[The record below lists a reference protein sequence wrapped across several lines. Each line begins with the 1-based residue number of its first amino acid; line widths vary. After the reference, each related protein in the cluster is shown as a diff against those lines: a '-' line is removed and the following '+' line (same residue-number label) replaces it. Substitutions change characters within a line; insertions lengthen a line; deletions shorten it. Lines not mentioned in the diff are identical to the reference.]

1 MLHFISSLFRT
12 EPPDPKGPDEALLKA
27 AIERVVDGT
36 DRRLRS
42 IGNYRKRLIKPVE
55 AAVVHVLA
63 LVDSLP
69 EATEISRRAYSNDP
83 RLRAFFVSADDLQT
97 KVGGS
102 KSVGDF
108 LKTRG
113 GAPPEEIFGVL
124 TMEWEQRNVLG
135 MQLQGDVVQR
145 DVPQVVVNFYNH
157 RYFGPAASEAEN
169 RWQGKVRIFD
179 YLIERA
185 LERIVATR
193 GKRTELEYQR
203 GLLQRKLAAMKCGD
217 WGLGPMLAE
226 AEHEQRDPAT
236 LEAEI
241 DAIEKELLELGARPD
256 ELEHTLQHIIDTLGR
271 PSDWLDLRKTTVT
284 LNRMSVKTAD
294 PQAAGASRL
303 ELNELF
309 ASTGGETRILLP
321 GRFPRQD
328 LPERPDFLTEAQRY
342 LG

>member
-1 MLHFISSLFRT
+1 MLHFLSSLFT
-12 EPPDPKGPDEALLKA
+12 TAPPDPNGPDEALLKA

-36 DRRLRS
+36 DRRLRGL
-42 IGNYRKRLIKPVE
+42 GNYRKRLMGPVE

-63 LVDSLP
+63 VVDGLP
-69 EATEISRRAYSNDP
+69 EATEISRRAYGTDP
-83 RLRAFFVSADDLQT
+83 RLRAFFVSADDLQE

-102 KSVGDF
+102 KGVGDF
-108 LKTRG
+108 LKARNG
-113 GAPPEEIFGVL
+113 PPPEEIFGVL

-135 MQLQGDVVQR
+135 MQLQGEVVQR
-145 DVPQVVVNFYNH
+145 DVPQVVVNFQSH
-157 RYFGPAASEAEN
+157 RYFGPAASEEEN

-193 GKRTELEYQR
+193 SKRTELEYQR
-203 GLLQRKLAAMKCGD
+203 SLLQRKLAAMKRGD
-217 WGLGPMLAE
+217 WGLEPMLADI
-226 AEHEQRDPAT
+226 EHEQQDPAA

-241 DAIEKELLELGARPD
+241 DTIEKELAELGARPV
-256 ELEHTLQHIIDTLGR
+256 ELEQTLQHIIDTLGHA
-271 PSDWLDLRKTTVT
+271 SEWIDVRKTTVT
-284 LNRMSVKTAD
+284 LNRMSIKTAD

-303 ELNELF
+303 ELNELYS
-309 ASTGGETRILLP
+309 STGSETRILLP

-328 LPERPDFLTEAQRY
+328 LPERPDFLKEAQRY

>member
-83 RLRAFFVSADDLQT
+83 RLRAFFVSADDLQM

-135 MQLQGDVVQR
+135 MQLQGEVVQR

-169 RWQGKVRIFD
+169 RWQGKVRVFD

-226 AEHEQRDPAT
+226 AQQEQRDQ
-236 LEAEI
+236 
-241 DAIEKELLELGARPD
+241 
-256 ELEHTLQHIIDTLGR
+256 TLQHIIDTLGR

-284 LNRMSVKTAD
+284 LNRMSVKTTD